1 MESAQFVNNSADP
14 TLVLNRKDDG
24 KNEHES
30 LRKTTFEGCPA
41 SLLENP
47 EKEWR
52 TTEA

>member
-14 TLVLNRKDDG
+14 TLNRKDDG
-24 KNEHES
+24 KNECES
-30 LRKTTFEGCPA
+30 PRKTTFEGCPA